1 MEIFGDTS
9 GSAVCLVY
17 SFVAPQNIALYEW
30 LPVYLSNGTLP
41 PYPGEQREKDSVDTK
56 KEEEQAIDC

>member
-1 MEIFGDTS
+1 MEIFGNTS
-9 GSAVCLVY
+9 GYQLCLVF

-41 PYPGEQREKDSVDTK
+41 PYPGEQSEKDTVDTK
-56 KEEEQAIDC
+56 GEEEQAIDC